1 MTASD
6 TTNSDIVGKF
16 DPRVLRAPFPLRIA
30 AASTDYILVFSVPLL
45 ALVIADALSDR
56 ANPPSVGLWGWLLT
70 LIVFVVNSI
79 ALPLIFGR
87 SVGKWL
93 FGMTIVSD
101 AGGPLSLGKVIVR
114 NVFGYLLIPATL
126 GIGFFIAG
134 ISSKG
139 RALHDLIAKT
149 VVVRGSKQYLN

>member
-6 TTNSDIVGKF
+6 TTKKSVAGNF
-16 DPRVLRAPFPLRIA
+16 DPRTLRAPFPLRIA
-30 AASTDYILVFSVPLL
+30 AASVDYILVFSVPLL
-45 ALVIADALSDR
+45 SLAIADVLSDR

-70 LIVFVVNSI
+70 LIVFVINSI
-79 ALPLIFGR
+79 ALPLVIGR
-87 SVGKWL
+87 SIGKWL
-93 FGMTIVSD
+93 FGMTIVTD
-101 AGGPLSLGKVIVR
+101 IGGPLSLGRVVIR
-114 NVFGYLLIPATL
+114 NLFGYLLIPATL

-149 VVVRGSKQYLN
+149 VVIRGSKKYIN

>member
-1 MTASD
+1 MTASG
-6 TTNSDIVGKF
+6 TTNNSTTGKF

-45 ALVIADALSDR
+45 ALVISDALSDR
-56 ANPPSVGLWGWLLT
+56 ANPPAVGLWGWLLT
-70 LIVFVVNSI
+70 MIVFVVNSI
-79 ALPLIFGR
+79 ALPLLFGR

-101 AGGPLSLGKVIVR
+101 VGGPLSLGRVIVR
-114 NVFGYLLIPATL
+114 NVLGYLLIPATL
-126 GIGFFIAG
+126 GVGFFIAG

-149 VVVRGSKQYLN
+149 VVVRGSKQYIN